1 MSSKETANVL
11 TVPQPAPGGS
21 KKHFPAR
28 PENSCFGCGGGNPR
42 GMKLEFEGDAAA
54 KRVWGRFQLGE
65 EYQGGGGYLHGGII
79 AVVLDE
85 AMGKIAR
92 LGEERA
98 VTAELSV
105 EYLKPI
111 PASAEIFVEASET
124 SRNGRQLYHQ
134 AEIKNR
140 DGAILARGK
149 GRFVVVR
156 DLAANPK

>member
-1 MSSKETANVL
+1 MTSGAEANQVAREAERSL
-11 TVPQPAPGGS
+11 SPV
-21 KKHFPAR
+21 KFPAR
-28 PENSCFGCGGGNPR
+28 PENSCFGCGGGNVR

-54 KRVWGRFQLGE
+54 KRVWGKFTLGE

-92 LGEERA
+92 FGGERA

-111 PASAEIFVEASET
+111 PAASEIFVEAFET
-124 SRNGRQLYHQ
+124 ETNGRQLYHR
-134 AEIKNR
+134 AEIKNC
-140 DGAILARGK
+140 DGVVLARGK

-156 DLAANPK
+156 NRQSENK

>member
-1 MSSKETANVL
+1 MSGTAEANSVTQEAEHNVSP
-11 TVPQPAPGGS
+11 V
-21 KKHFPAR
+21 KFPAR

-42 GMKLEFEGDAAA
+42 GMKLEFEGDAAT
-54 KRVWGRFQLGE
+54 KHVWGKFKLGT

-85 AMGKIAR
+85 AMGKLAR
-92 LGEERA
+92 LAEKRA

-111 PASAEIFVEASET
+111 PATSEIFVDAFET
-124 SRNGRQLYHQ
+124 ERNGRQLYHR
-134 AEIKNR
+134 AEIKNC
-140 DGAILARGK
+140 DGIVLARGK

-156 DLAANPK
+156 DRQSENK

>member
-1 MSSKETANVL
+1 MSSGVEANSV
-11 TVPQPAPGGS
+11 TQEAEQSVSPV
-21 KKHFPAR
+21 KFPAR
-28 PENSCFGCGGGNPR
+28 PENSCFGCGGGNAR

-54 KRVWGRFQLGE
+54 KHVWGKFALGA

-85 AMGKIAR
+85 AMGKLAR
-92 LGEERA
+92 LGEQRA

-111 PASAEIFVEASET
+111 PASSEIFVEAFET
-124 SRNGRQLYHQ
+124 ERSGRQLYHR
-134 AEIKNR
+134 ADIKSA
-140 DGAILARGK
+140 DGVVLARGK

-156 DLAANPK
+156 DLKQQKT